1 MKKKTA
7 FAWIWSYVKKYQVAM
22 FIGLTLS
29 VVVAGLNLI
38 NPLVT
43 GQIVDE
49 VIKNQKH
56 ALLAKLLLIMIC
68 TTFGKAVIRY
78 TYQVIFEHCSQ
89 NVILYSLS
97 LV

>member
-7 FAWIWSYVKKYQVAM
+7 FSWIWSYVKKYQVAM
-22 FIGLTLS
+22 FIGLALS
-29 VVVAGLNLI
+29 VAVAGLNLI

-56 ALLAKLLLIMIC
+56 SLLVKLLLIM
-68 TTFGKAVIRY
+68 T
-78 TYQVIFEHCSQ
+78 
-89 NVILYSLS
+89 N
-97 LV
+97 